1 MKQEYIEV
9 LEERLKTK
17 GYVFDKRCKEGKV
30 TFVIYMQTVSQSAL
44 CMELELNEN
53 GVGRL
58 FCTVIPTFPGK
69 NRDAV
74 EKELNR
80 LFFLSEMVKFDIE
93 EESIV
98 AVSEFDMRKVE
109 RADDTMLILF
119 SRLHTFKNKI
129 EAALPGIQYAIYRSD
144 IENMRSSI

>member
-1 MKQEYIEV
+1 MQQEYI
-9 LEERLKTK
+9 EERLKTK

-98 AVSEFDMRKVE
+98 AVSGFDIRKVEVE
-109 RADDTMLILF
+109 RADDITLF
-119 SRLHTFKNKI
+119 STLHTFKNEI
-129 EAALPGIQYAIYRSD
+129 EIALPGILYTIYKSD
-144 IENMRSSI
+144 IKNTRSSI

>member
-1 MKQEYIEV
+1 MQQEYI
-9 LEERLKTK
+9 EERLKTK

-44 CMELELNEN
+44 CIELEMNEN

-58 FCTVIPTFPGK
+58 FCNVIPTFPGK

-80 LFFLSEMVKFDIE
+80 LFFLSEMVKFEIE

-98 AVSEFDMRKVE
+98 AVSGFDIRKVEVE
-109 RADDTMLILF
+109 RADDITLILF
-119 SRLHTFKNKI
+119 STLHTFKNEI
-129 EAALPGIQYAIYRSD
+129 EIALPGILYTIYKSD
-144 IENMRSSI
+144 IKNTRSSI

>member
-1 MKQEYIEV
+1 MQQEYI
-9 LEERLKTK
+9 EERLKTK

-44 CMELELNEN
+44 CIELEMNEN

-58 FCTVIPTFPGK
+58 FCNVIPTFPGK

-119 SRLHTFKNKI
+119 SRLHTFKNEI
-129 EAALPGIQYAIYRSD
+129 EIALPGILYTIYKSD
-144 IENMRSSI
+144 IKNTRSSI

>member
-1 MKQEYIEV
+1 MQQEYI
-9 LEERLKTK
+9 EERLKTK

-44 CMELELNEN
+44 RMELEMNEN

-58 FCTVIPTFPGK
+58 FCNVIPTFPGK

-98 AVSEFDMRKVE
+98 AVSGFDIRKVEVE
-109 RADDTMLILF
+109 RADDITLF
-119 SRLHTFKNKI
+119 STLHTFKNEI
-129 EAALPGIQYAIYRSD
+129 EIALPGILYTIYKSD
-144 IENMRSSI
+144 IKNTRSSI

>member
-98 AVSEFDMRKVE
+98 AVSEFDIREVEVE
-109 RADDTMLILF
+109 RADDITLILF
-119 SRLHTFKNKI
+119 SRLHTFKNQI
-129 EAALPGIQYAIYRSD
+129 EAALPGIQYAI
-144 IENMRSSI
+144 

>member
-44 CMELELNEN
+44 CIELELNEN

-58 FCTVIPTFPGK
+58 FCTVIPTFP
-69 NRDAV
+69 V
-74 EKELNR
+74 VPL
-80 LFFLSEMVKFDIE
+80 VKGRGSQTAE
-93 EESIV
+93 QP
-98 AVSEFDMRKVE
+98 A
-109 RADDTMLILF
+109 
-119 SRLHTFKNKI
+119 LHI
-129 EAALPGIQYAIYRSD
+129 EAMGGTAEDGQQADLPLWHDQEAAGTGSAVQFTYLQRHHHHAATL
-144 IENMRSSI
+144 